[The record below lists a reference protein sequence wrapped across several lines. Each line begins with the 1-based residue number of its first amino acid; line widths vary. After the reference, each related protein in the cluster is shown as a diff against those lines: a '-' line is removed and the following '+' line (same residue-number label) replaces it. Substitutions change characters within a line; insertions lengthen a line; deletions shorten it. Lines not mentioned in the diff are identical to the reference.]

1 MIEIHID
8 TSSLERIAEDL
19 PNRLEAAKT
28 RALKAIGQEVVT
40 RATLAFRTA
49 SFRPSP
55 WEPRKKRY
63 VVVVNKK
70 TKKKTKKLDTH
81 PLLIKSGALRQSIFW
96 FKIHGEDSVTIMSD
110 KEYAKYHQHGTKH
123 MPARPFFPVDAY
135 GRLVPA
141 MERKLGKKVVEIY
154 RDELGKPTGGA

>member
-1 MIEIHID
+1 MGDAACSGGGGAVIEIHID

-55 WEPRKKRY
+55 WAPRKPS
-63 VVVVNKK
+63 KK
-70 TKKKTKKLDTH
+70 DDGH
-81 PLLIKSGALRQSIFW
+81 PLLIRTGDLRQSISW
-96 FKIHGEDSVTIMSD
+96 KLDGVDAVVVGSS
-110 KEYAKYHQHGTKH
+110 KKYAMYHQHGTKH

-154 RDELGKPTGGA
+154 RDELGKPTGGV